1 MCDLKKLFTILFAVL
16 LAFSTA
22 ACGKSED
29 AKTPQ
34 IEPDQARMR
43 AISELSVMECYYHN
57 VAKFDQKNAEQFLFW
72 SKDKR
77 FWIEYSGTVRIGV
90 DAAEVKLES
99 IGADKFKV
107 TIPFGR
113 VLNCTV
119 DSGSLTA
126 DSYVVDTG
134 SAAVTADDEVYAFQ
148 EAQKQLEANAT
159 KNTKL
164 LSDAQLQV
172 KKLLNEYIQNVGSTV
187 GKNYSVTWILL
198 GADESTEST
207 EKASAES
214 AESEASAEK

>member
-1 MCDLKKLFTILFAVL
+1 MKKLFAVLLAVL

-22 ACGKSED
+22 ACGKSEET
-29 AKTPQ
+29 KTPQ

-57 VAKFDQKNAEQFLFW
+57 VAKFEQKNAEQFLWW

-99 IGADKFKV
+99 LGDDKFKV
-107 TIPFGR
+107 TIPFGK
-113 VLNCTV
+113 VLSCTV

-126 DSYVVDTG
+126 DSYVVDTD

-148 EAQKQLEANAT
+148 EAQKQLEANAA

-187 GKNYSVTWILL
+187 GKTYSVTWVLL
-198 GADESTEST
+198 GADES
-207 EKASAES
+207 ASAVTEETS
-214 AESEASAEK
+214 VDSPESEASAEE

>member
-1 MCDLKKLFTILFAVL
+1 ML

-99 IGADKFKV
+99 IGDDKFKV

-113 VLNCTV
+113 VLSCTV

-164 LSDAQLQV
+164 L
-172 KKLLNEYIQNVGSTV
+172 NEYIQNVGSTV
-187 GKNYSVTWILL
+187 GKNYSVTWVLL

-207 EKASAES
+207 EKASTES

>member
-1 MCDLKKLFTILFAVL
+1 MKKLFTVLFAVL

-99 IGADKFKV
+99 IGDDKFKV
-107 TIPFGR
+107 T
-113 VLNCTV
+113 
-119 DSGSLTA
+119 
-126 DSYVVDTG
+126 
-134 SAAVTADDEVYAFQ
+134 AAVTADDEVYAFQ

-187 GKNYSVTWILL
+187 GKNYSVTWVLL

-207 EKASAES
+207 EKASTES

>member
-1 MCDLKKLFTILFAVL
+1 
-16 LAFSTA
+16 
-22 ACGKSED
+22 
-29 AKTPQ
+29 
-34 IEPDQARMR
+34 MR

-99 IGADKFKV
+99 IGDDKFKV

-113 VLNCTV
+113 VLSCTV
-119 DSGSLTA
+119 DSGALTA
-126 DSYVVDTG
+126 DSYVVDTD

-198 GADESTEST
+198 DADESTEST

>member
-1 MCDLKKLFTILFAVL
+1 MKKLFTVLFAVL

-43 AISELSVMECYYHN
+43 AISELSVMECYYNN

-99 IGADKFKV
+99 IGDDKFKV

-113 VLNCTV
+113 VLSCTV

-187 GKNYSVTWILL
+187 GKNYSVTWVLL

-207 EKASAES
+207 EKASTES

>member
-1 MCDLKKLFTILFAVL
+1 MKKLFTVLFAVL

-99 IGADKFKV
+99 IGDDKFKV

-113 VLNCTV
+113 VLSCTV

-126 DSYVVDTG
+126 DSYVVDTD

-159 KNTKL
+159 KNT
-164 LSDAQLQV
+164 
-172 KKLLNEYIQNVGSTV
+172 KLLNEYIQNVGSTV

>member
-1 MCDLKKLFTILFAVL
+1 MKKLFAVLLAVL

-22 ACGKSED
+22 ACGKSEET
-29 AKTPQ
+29 KSPQ

-57 VAKFDQKNAEQFLFW
+57 VAKFDQKNAEQFLWW

-99 IGADKFKV
+99 LGDDKFKV
-107 TIPFGR
+107 TIPFGK
-113 VLNCTV
+113 VLSCTV
-119 DSGSLTA
+119 DSDSLTA
-126 DSYVVDTG
+126 DSYVVDTD

-148 EAQKQLEANAT
+148 EAQKQLEANAA

-187 GKNYSVTWILL
+187 GKTYSVTWVLL
-198 GADESTEST
+198 GADESADST
-207 EKASAES
+207 EETSVDS
-214 AESEASAEK
+214 TESEAYAEE

>member
-1 MCDLKKLFTILFAVL
+1 MCDLKKLFTVLFAVL

-99 IGADKFKV
+99 IGDDKFKV

-113 VLNCTV
+113 VLSCTV

-126 DSYVVDTG
+126 DY
-134 SAAVTADDEVYAFQ
+134 
-148 EAQKQLEANAT
+148 
-159 KNTKL
+159 
-164 LSDAQLQV
+164 
-172 KKLLNEYIQNVGSTV
+172 
-187 GKNYSVTWILL
+187 
-198 GADESTEST
+198 
-207 EKASAES
+207 
-214 AESEASAEK
+214 